1 MRMKLRSKNQK
12 KKKKFINK
20 EKLKT
25 KYFDRGCKNIGVEI
39 NSIIILF

>member
-1 MRMKLRSKNQK
+1 MKQRSKNQK
-12 KKKKFINK
+12 KKKKKIINK

-25 KYFDRGCKNIGVEI
+25 KYFDRGCKNTDVEI